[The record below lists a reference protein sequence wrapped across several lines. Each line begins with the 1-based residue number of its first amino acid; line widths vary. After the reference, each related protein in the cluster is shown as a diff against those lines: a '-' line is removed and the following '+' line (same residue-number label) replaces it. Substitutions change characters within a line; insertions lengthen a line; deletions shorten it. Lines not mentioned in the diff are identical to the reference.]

1 MEFLS
6 PVNTFSTNINVPFSR
21 KQLEPEEQEIKYE
34 LKSQL
39 LKNVEMQNQKLK
51 TEFTLHEK
59 MTESRL
65 LSQQNRRLHEDIT
78 MSRANSLKLIRL
90 FERKAKEGLFVR

>member
-1 MEFLS
+1 MS
-6 PVNTFSTNINVPFSR
+6 DR
-21 KQLEPEEQEIKYE
+21 KPLDPEEQEMAYE

-39 LKNVEMQNQKLK
+39 LKNVVMQNEKLK

-59 MTESRL
+59 LTESRL

-78 MSRANSLKLIRL
+78 MSRANSMKLIKM
-90 FERKAKEGLFVR
+90 FERKAKEGKNELVN

>member
-1 MEFLS
+1 M
-6 PVNTFSTNINVPFSR
+6 
-21 KQLEPEEQEIKYE
+21 EPEEQEIKYE

-65 LSQQNRRLHEDIT
+65 LSQQNRRLHDDIT

-90 FERKAKEGLFVR
+90 FERKAKEGTWFISYFVCFK